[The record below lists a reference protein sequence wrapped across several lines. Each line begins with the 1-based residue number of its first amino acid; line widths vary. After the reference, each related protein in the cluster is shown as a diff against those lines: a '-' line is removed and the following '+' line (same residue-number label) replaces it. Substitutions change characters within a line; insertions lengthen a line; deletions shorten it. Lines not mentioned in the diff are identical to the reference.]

1 MGKQRL
7 NRKQSHQIDMKKN
20 LALSI
25 IALSASVFGWEAKL
39 SVEPTVARVGEPLT
53 ITLTLQ
59 DGKNF
64 ARPNQIAV
72 DGIRTGPFN
81 SQSSQ
86 TSWVNGKTTR
96 SFSLSCQAIAD
107 KAGDFT
113 IPLSYT
119 HDGETRDLQAS
130 LKILESNDSALN
142 DLNKMFFAKFS
153 ASSDSV
159 YLQEPID
166 FEIEIFT
173 VRGAEITNQ
182 IGLDNLPESGFDEFK
197 WESVGAEERVVDG
210 EIYIVR
216 RLRCRTRAITAGTFD
231 FNPQISVQVVTEN
244 RRRSRDPFDDFFGA
258 RTQTQTLQLPIDKTV
273 LTVLPLPQENK
284 PANFSEGVG
293 DFDFQVQNIPSKV
306 LQGDPITVRM
316 IVRGNGNLQ
325 NIKVPVFESNR
336 SVKSYETSRIQL
348 TQNEA
353 VFEQILM
360 INDPDLK
367 ELPAREFSWFDPQ
380 SQSYKTV
387 TRGPFPITVE
397 PNESAQAQIVSEN
410 IAVKTKT
417 EILGEDILYLK
428 SLPQNWKNANES
440 SWFRKPA
447 FFAILPLPAIFAAL
461 IAFLVKKNQAQN
473 SDVSEKRKREAAK
486 NSNPA
491 LKAAESAAKSN
502 DPQTFYTE
510 IWSFITRYFS
520 AKLKLGAGEI
530 SEIKLNQALETSGL
544 EKETLNDFRKTIQI
558 CELSRYGGTPKSS
571 TEEMNSILATINI
584 VIKHCERKL
593 K

>member
-1 MGKQRL
+1 M
-7 NRKQSHQIDMKKN
+7 
-20 LALSI
+20 
-25 IALSASVFGWEAKL
+25 
-39 SVEPTVARVGEPLT
+39 
-53 ITLTLQ
+53 
-59 DGKNF
+59 
-64 ARPNQIAV
+64 
-72 DGIRTGPFN
+72 
-81 SQSSQ
+81 
-86 TSWVNGKTTR
+86 
-96 SFSLSCQAIAD
+96 
-107 KAGDFT
+107 
-113 IPLSYT
+113 
-119 HDGETRDLQAS
+119 
-130 LKILESNDSALN
+130 
-142 DLNKMFFAKFS
+142 
-153 ASSDSV
+153 
-159 YLQEPID
+159 QEPID